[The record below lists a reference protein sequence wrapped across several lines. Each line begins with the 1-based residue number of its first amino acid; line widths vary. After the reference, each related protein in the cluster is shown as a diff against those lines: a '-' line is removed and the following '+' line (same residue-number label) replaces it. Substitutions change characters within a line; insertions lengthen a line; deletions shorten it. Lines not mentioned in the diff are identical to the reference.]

1 MAAGKQIM
9 RLKEP
14 NDEITDALLLEFGAT
29 LKTKGE
35 EIPDAEFEQLLAS
48 FTSKLDIEIER
59 NIFTQLVYE
68 HFVVTSPAPLAAPQP
83 AVLDVD
89 FPEYRTL
96 LNALPE
102 RLWVCYDRVLHDMV
116 ARLAAAVGERDLTTV
131 RNVAK
136 TITTYEFEFDE
147 TSSQFLETAL
157 FILKT
162 KVACRASSVWQEAV
176 FNAES
181 AVFNAESAVFN
192 AESSIFAEETLPS

>member
-14 NDEITDALLLEFGAT
+14 NDEITDAILLEFGAT

-68 HFVVTSPAPLAAPQP
+68 HFVATSAMSPAPP

-89 FPEYRTL
+89 FPEYPTI

-181 AVFNAESAVFN
+181 
-192 AESSIFAEETLPS
+192 SIFAEETLPS